1 MSAFVGHMDTFDS
14 RVEDWTIYV
23 ERFEQ
28 YCLAN
33 DIRDERKV
41 AVLLSLM
48 GAKTYNLLR
57 SLTAPDKPADKTIG
71 EITETLKNH
80 LNPAPLVIAERF
92 RFHRRN
98 QAKTETVSEYI
109 AELRRLAEH
118 CQFGVGLSDAL
129 RDRFVC
135 GLHNE
140 STQKRLL
147 TEDRLT
153 LQRAVD
159 VAVSVETAARDA
171 TELQV
176 HRKVFQRW
184 QQLVYN
190 VGLCSWEHTRTPLN
204 TGGQSNMEMRM
215 DCLAFLRH
223 AQVKALTPL
232 YPCTCFKWNLSL

>member
-1 MSAFVGHMDTFDS
+1 MDTFDS
-14 RVEDWTIYV
+14 SIEDWSIYV
-23 ERFEQ
+23 ERFDQ

-33 DIRDERKV
+33 GIEDERKV

-57 SLTAPDKPADKTIG
+57 SLIAPAKPADKTIE
-71 EITETLKNH
+71 EITRTLKNH

-92 RFHRRN
+92 RFHKRN

-109 AELRRLAEH
+109 ADLRRLAEH
-118 CQFGVGLSDAL
+118 CQFGEGLSDAL

-147 TEDRLT
+147 TEERLT
-153 LQRAVD
+153 LRRAVD
-159 VAVSVETAARDA
+159 IAVSVETAARDA

-176 HRKVFQRW
+176 AKKSSERVRICGDFKMYRKIA
-184 QQLVYN
+184 N
-190 VGLCSWEHTRTPLN
+190 VS
-204 TGGQSNMEMRM
+204 
-215 DCLAFLRH
+215 FLILLQCCH
-223 AQVKALTPL
+223 S
-232 YPCTCFKWNLSL
+232 F